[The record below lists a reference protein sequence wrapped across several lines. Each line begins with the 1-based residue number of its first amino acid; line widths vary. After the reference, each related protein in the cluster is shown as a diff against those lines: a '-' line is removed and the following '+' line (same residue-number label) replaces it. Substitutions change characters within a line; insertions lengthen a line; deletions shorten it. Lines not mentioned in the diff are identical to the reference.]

1 VWYGIDELVFPK
13 TYVRDCLKVWVD
25 GEEVVV
31 PPDVNTV
38 QVMSVPTGSD
48 GTDYFKPGEKSQ
60 PGEMQEFSSP
70 CMGDGLLEIVR
81 LRPSSPRPPL
91 NPRLGL
97 PLIVGAERGL
107 L

>member
-60 PGEMQEFSSP
+60 PGEMQEFSPP

-81 LRPSSPRPPL
+81 LRHPPPL
-91 NPRLGL
+91 SEL
-97 PLIVGAERGL
+97 PPLALSHRWS
-107 L
+107 